1 MPQGMDG
8 TMCPSHM
15 VTREEMHSTRG
26 RARMLFEMV
35 QGDPLTG
42 GWRSESVKE
51 ALDLCLAFI
60 G

>member
-1 MPQGMDG
+1 MDG